1 MGPLGQRELEE
12 EGVDLDDVGDERRA
26 REGGAERD
34 RVAVPDEGL
43 AARRAEALA
52 IAVHVDIRQLLHHS
66 ALPAPRPA
74 ARDVTQPHAR
84 SGRVPNFAPVE
95 GNHAERRAFV
105 LFD

>member
-1 MGPLGQRELEE
+1 MGSKAKGLTRAGQRRTRLSAKAAQ
-12 EGVDLDDVGDERRA
+12 VVVA
-26 REGGAERD
+26 F
-34 RVAVPDEGL
+34 AVPDEGL